1 MNGSAPAVDGTGI
14 VLFAHGARD
23 SEWAGPLRAIAASIR
38 EASPGLRVELA
49 FLEFM
54 TPALADAV
62 AAMNA
67 EGCDRITL
75 VPLFLAQG
83 GHLKKDLPVLLAD
96 IRVRHPR
103 VAIRVTPAIGDA
115 PELVSAI
122 AVWALGQHG
131 ST

>member
-1 MNGSAPAVDGTGI
+1 MTAPSASTPGTGI

-23 SEWAGPLRAIAASIR
+23 PDWAGPLRAIAARLR

-54 TPALADAV
+54 VPALGDAV
-62 AAMNA
+62 DSMTAD
-67 EGCDRITL
+67 GFDRITL

-96 IRVRHPR
+96 IRSRHPG
-103 VAIRVTPAIGDA
+103 VDIRVTPAIGDA

-122 AVWALGQHG
+122 AQWALGQHG
-131 ST
+131 GA

>member
-1 MNGSAPAVDGTGI
+1 MTGSPASSAGTGI

-23 SEWAGPLRAIAASIR
+23 PAWAGPLRAIAARIR

-54 TPALADAV
+54 APSLADAV
-62 AAMNA
+62 TAMTTD
-67 EGCDRITL
+67 GFDRITL

-96 IRVRHPR
+96 IRARHPG
-103 VAIRVTPAIGDA
+103 VDIRVTPAIGDA

-122 AVWALGQHG
+122 AQWALRQHG
-131 ST
+131 EA

>member
-1 MNGSAPAVDGTGI
+1 MTPLAEAGTGI
-14 VLFAHGARD
+14 VLFGHGARD
-23 SEWAGPLRAIAASIR
+23 PEWAGPLRAIATSIR
-38 EASPGLRVELA
+38 AASPGLRVELA

-62 AAMNA
+62 ATMTA

-83 GHLKKDLPVLLAD
+83 GHLKKDLPILLAD
-96 IRVRHPR
+96 IRARHPK
-103 VAIRVTPAIGDA
+103 VEIRVTPAIGDA

-122 AVWALGQHG
+122 AGWALGQHEG
-131 ST
+131 A

>member
-1 MNGSAPAVDGTGI
+1 MTAPSASKPGTGI

-23 SEWAGPLRAIAASIR
+23 PEWAGPLRAIASHIR

-54 TPALADAV
+54 APALGDAV
-62 AAMNA
+62 AAMTA
-67 EGCDRITL
+67 DGFDRLTL

-96 IRVRHPR
+96 IRARHPG
-103 VAIRVTPAIGDA
+103 VDIRVTPAIGDA
-115 PELVSAI
+115 PALVAAI
-122 AVWALGQHG
+122 AQWALAQHG
-131 ST
+131 DA

>member
-1 MNGSAPAVDGTGI
+1 MSVVAASAAGTGI

-23 SEWAGPLRAIAASIR
+23 PAWAGPLRAIAARIR
-38 EASPGLRVELA
+38 ESSPGLRVELA

-54 TPALADAV
+54 APALGDAV
-62 AAMNA
+62 AAMTA
-67 EGCDRITL
+67 DGFDRITL

-96 IRVRHPR
+96 IRARHPG
-103 VAIRVTPAIGDA
+103 VDIRVTPAIGDA

-122 AVWALGQHG
+122 AEWALGQHG
-131 ST
+131 GA

>member
-1 MNGSAPAVDGTGI
+1 MTPMAEAGTGI

-23 SEWAGPLRAIAASIR
+23 PEWAGPLRAIAAGIR
-38 EASPGLRVELA
+38 DASPGLRVELA

-62 AAMNA
+62 ATMTAG
-67 EGCDRITL
+67 GCDRITL

-83 GHLKKDLPVLLAD
+83 GHLKKDLPVLLSD
-96 IRVRHPR
+96 IRARHPK
-103 VAIRVTPAIGDA
+103 VDIRVTPAIGDA

-122 AVWALGQHG
+122 ARWALGQHKG
-131 ST
+131 A

>member
-1 MNGSAPAVDGTGI
+1 MTTAATTPGTGI

-23 SEWAGPLRAIAASIR
+23 PEWAGPLRAIAARIR
-38 EASPGLRVELA
+38 DASPGLRVELA

-62 AAMNA
+62 ATMTS
-67 EGCDRITL
+67 EGCDRLTL

-96 IRVRHPR
+96 IRTRHPG
-103 VAIRVTPAIGDA
+103 VDIRVTPAIGDA

-122 AVWALGQHG
+122 ARWALGQHG
-131 ST
+131 GD

>member
-1 MNGSAPAVDGTGI
+1 MSASAAAMPRTGI

-23 SEWAGPLRAIAASIR
+23 PGWAGPLRAIAARIR

-54 TPALADAV
+54 APSLADAV
-62 AAMNA
+62 AAMTTD
-67 EGCDRITL
+67 GFDRITL

-96 IRVRHPR
+96 IRARHPG
-103 VAIRVTPAIGDA
+103 VDIRVTPAIGDA

-122 AVWALGQHG
+122 AQWALRQHG
-131 ST
+131 DA